1 MESDVH
7 VEGSFK
13 SKFGL
18 VREAFAQNFQSGR
31 ELGACV
37 AVMIDGEMVVDLWG
51 GYKDKARTQYWE
63 EDTIVSVQS
72 VVKGFVALC
81 GCLLIDRGDLDPARP
96 VAYYWPEFAR
106 AGKENITVYQLL
118 THQSGVIYTDHVPK
132 GAAFEWH
139 AVANGLAEQEPAWEP
154 GTRGGF
160 HSSTYGH
167 LVGELVRRV
176 SGDPVSVFFKKE
188 FADPLGLDFRFV
200 LNRDEQALM
209 AEYVTHQDSMLTLM
223 RDPSTPLGRAWQFL
237 DKPLDFNSP
246 RVLETEMI
254 HGCGHARDMAI
265 LFGQLARGGE
275 MNGFRLLSEQMVKM
289 LSHEAWRDICGLM
302 DVELRMSMGLLLN
315 HNTFGPMGPNP
326 DAYGY
331 FGAGGTATFADPELK
346 LGFGYAMNAMYPGM
360 GVSPL
365 YLNLME
371 AVYAC
376 L

>member
-1 MESDVH
+1 MEAEIH
-7 VEGSFK
+7 VEGSYLPRFEP
-13 SKFGL
+13 
-18 VREAFAQNFQSGR
+18 VRRAFAQNFMTGR

-51 GYKDKARTQYWE
+51 GYRDRARAHHWE
-63 EDTIVSVQS
+63 EHTMVSVQS

-81 GCLLIDRGDLDPARP
+81 GCLLIDRGELDPDKP
-96 VAYYWPEFAR
+96 VAWYWPEFGR
-106 AGKENITVYQLL
+106 AGKEHITVYQLL

-132 GAAFEWH
+132 GAAYHWKQI
-139 AVANGLAEQEPAWEP
+139 ADGLAEQEPAWEP
-154 GTRGGF
+154 GSRGAF

-167 LVGELVRRV
+167 LVGELVRRITGLPL
-176 SGDPVSVFFKKE
+176 SCFFRKE
-188 FADPLGLDFRFV
+188 FAEPLGLDFRFV
-200 LNRDEQALM
+200 LDQHEQELV

-223 RDPSTPLGRAWQFL
+223 RDPSTPLGRAWQYL
-237 DKPLDFNSP
+237 DKPIDFNDRKVMES
-246 RVLETEMI
+246 EMI
-254 HGCGHARDMAI
+254 HGCGNARDMAR

-275 MNGFRLLSEQMVKM
+275 MNGFRILSPQMIKC
-289 LSHEAWRDICGLM
+289 LSREAWRDICGLM

-315 HNTFGPMGPNP
+315 HNTFGPMGPHP
-326 DAYGY
+326 EAYGY
-331 FGAGGTATFADPELK
+331 FGAGGTATFADPVNK

-371 AVYAC
+371 AVYNC